1 MDDGTFQR
9 KYSFFGDYER
19 QIVDA
24 LLQCSNSNSLLDK
37 LKIRKFIEAATTA
50 VSQRQQM
57 VFYLETDWPL
67 SWNKKKRR

>member
-1 MDDGTFQR
+1 MIGLFQR

-37 LKIRKFIEAATTA
+37 LKKA
-50 VSQRQQM
+50 VM
-57 VFYLETDWPL
+57 IFKIAYLNKL
-67 SWNKKKRR
+67 SKQKSK